1 MTTVTEELGTNTE
14 QDKIVPET
22 TTNATSASH
31 QTEMSGHQGDKIDVL
46 PEEFVWDSLD
56 VSEILILAI
65 VYAAASDSGGENKYV
80 FESFLKETKKN
91 KINEK
96 IEKIY
101 DEIKKLNEKI
111 PADGNSD
118 EFEQILE
125 KKYKELE
132 LLQKKEAE
140 QFEQRFR
147 ESLEYPMGQ
156 GLEVL
161 SKAKEMLENHEDS
174 SSPDQTS

>member
-1 MTTVTEELGTNTE
+1 MTKVTEELGTNTE

-31 QTEMSGHQGDKIDVL
+31 QTDMSGHQGEKIDVL
-46 PEEFVWDSLD
+46 PKEFVWDSLD
-56 VSEILILAI
+56 VGEIVILAI
-65 VYAAASDSGGENKYV
+65 VYAAASDSGGENKFV
-80 FESFLKETKKN
+80 SESLLKEPKKN
-91 KINEK
+91 NINEK
-96 IEKIY
+96 IERKY

-111 PADGNSD
+111 TADGDTND
-118 EFEQILE
+118 LEQMLE
-125 KKYKELE
+125 RKYEELE
-132 LLQKKEAE
+132 QLQKEEAE

-161 SKAKEMLENHEDS
+161 SEAKRMLENHEDS